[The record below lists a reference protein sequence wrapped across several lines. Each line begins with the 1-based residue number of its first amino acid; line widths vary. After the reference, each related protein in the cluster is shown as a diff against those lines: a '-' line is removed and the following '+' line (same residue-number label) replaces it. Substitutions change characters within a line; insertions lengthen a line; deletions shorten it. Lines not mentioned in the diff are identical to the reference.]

1 MSGTEVTKGCLA
13 FSVIR
18 DITISA
24 GGTDSLSPETAEY
37 TRSLSIMEHCD
48 FSKLRYL

>member
-37 TRSLSIMEHCD
+37 TRSLMGHCD